1 VSRPSVVLLVW
12 SGILLVLAIVLLAWT
27 QSALVNGL
35 LFGAAALTGVLA
47 VVALAVREPRRRVVP
62 DVSLATAVTGI
73 GVALALAGSAFGVW
87 LVLIGAG
94 VVVLGL
100 SGIVKERTGT

>member
-1 VSRPSVVLLVW
+1 
-12 SGILLVLAIVLLAWT
+12 
-27 QSALVNGL
+27 
-35 LFGAAALTGVLA
+35 
-47 VVALAVREPRRRVVP
+47 VP
-62 DVSLATAVTGI
+62 DVSLATVVTGI